1 MIFNE
6 INLSCFQK
14 YFIHSFE
21 KRDSLFHSFKK
32 IFFQEWPKLKKI
44 LFDKKTEQ
52 ELQELI
58 EAMEAFPGQV

>member
-21 KRDSLFHSFKK
+21 KRDSLAILSC
-32 IFFQEWPKLKKI
+32 LKAIK
-44 LFDKKTEQ
+44 
-52 ELQELI
+52 
-58 EAMEAFPGQV
+58 